1 MVIKILV
8 IAVAQISCLKID
20 GVFSLKTKQKLKYK

>member
-8 IAVAQISCLKID
+8 IGVAQISCLKI